1 MCVSVLT
8 GENEM
13 SRKLLVICVAWLA
26 ATGQVAET
34 LSDSPLSDSAGIR
47 RATPPQAT
55 GPVVQLAILLDNSGS
70 MSGLIDQAKSELWRI
85 VNDLTA
91 AKQDGQRP
99 RLQVA
104 VYTYGDPPP
113 QKRTCLTDDLDRVS
127 EALFAVS
134 IAGGSEHCGQV
145 IDAAVRELDWSRGP
159 NDLKLIFIAGNE
171 PFNQGPIDYREAC
184 RSAIAKGIIVN
195 TIHCGSGTPDDWR
208 DGALLADGR
217 AISINQ
223 DSQVAY
229 IEAPQDA
236 EISRLGM
243 QLNDTYIPFG
253 KNGVAFAQRQ
263 KLQDGNA
270 VQQSAESNL
279 QRAVSKANGNYRN
292 SAWDL
297 VDALREGQV
306 QWENIKIEELP
317 EKLQRMSLEERKQY
331 VSQQSDARTKLQQQI
346 NNLNGERTS
355 FLNEKRK
362 EQAAQT
368 GEKRLDQ
375 AIVEAV
381 RSQAATKNYVFD

>member
-1 MCVSVLT
+1 
-8 GENEM
+8 
-13 SRKLLVICVAWLA
+13 
-26 ATGQVAET
+26 
-34 LSDSPLSDSAGIR
+34 
-47 RATPPQAT
+47 
-55 GPVVQLAILLDNSGS
+55 